1 MFYHSSRNQTRTPGE
16 GLFIDPWVTLGWL
29 LQCELF
35 PPSVV
40 ADSQS
45 SIFSLLCPTC
55 RQLHPQG
62 APLPSNL
69 FNCLNDLREGAH
81 GTCNFLS
88 FFLFICFYYLLFHF
102 LIQNFFIDEKF
113 YFCPPPHT
121 PQGCS
126 TLKAQ
131 RRASD
136 LPGVG
141 AKRGCWKLTQVL
153 CKSSQHA

>member
-1 MFYHSSRNQTRTPGE
+1 MLLLTVFYHSSRNQTRTPGE

-29 LQCELF
+29 PQCELF
-35 PPSVV
+35 QPSVV

-55 RQLHPQG
+55 RQLQPQG

-102 LIQNFFIDEKF
+102 LIQKFFIDEKF
-113 YFCPPPHT
+113 YFCPHT
-121 PQGCS
+121 HHRVVVPSKPRGGHQIS
-126 TLKAQ
+126 QELELK
-131 RRASD
+131 
-136 LPGVG
+136 GG
-141 AKRGCWKLTQVL
+141 AGN
-153 CKSSQHA
+153 